1 MSFLA
6 NDMFRVF
13 KPRSLFQT
21 ILTNSILFQPASS
34 GRSAELLQATSGV
47 PFMGFSTLKEGGFI
61 PIFTGLSDE
70 LDVNINEDFRLVWKK
85 MNKKDTTTKLKV
97 RLV

>member
-1 MSFLA
+1 
-6 NDMFRVF
+6 
-13 KPRSLFQT
+13 
-21 ILTNSILFQPASS
+21 
-34 GRSAELLQATSGV
+34 
-47 PFMGFSTLKEGGFI
+47 MGFSTLKEGGFI

-97 RLV
+97 GLV